1 MIAQKVPFTINYYP
15 TVPKS
20 FSGYYRKSQSVS
32 MQQPVRMRAK
42 IPDNLKAG
50 GTFVKKVEVVI
61 EKGGFRVNLVR

>member
-1 MIAQKVPFTINYYP
+1 
-15 TVPKS
+15 
-20 FSGYYRKSQSVS
+20 

-42 IPDNLKAG
+42 ITDNLKAG